1 MANTNTNDYDA
12 STTTNRKSSKKSQS
26 SDKKTIGFNL
36 KENYNQTKENNNN
49 NPNTNKEYFN
59 ELNSSFE
66 NDNENDEDQYD
77 EDDEEE
83 DYETGDKMQLKIDDN
98 ISFIGDEDDA
108 TEAYIDY
115 TEKIHASINQ
125 YKLKF
130 LGSVLGMQEFK
141 EFLRNTV
148 GYRLIRFW
156 LDCEFYRD
164 SMQDYDQIE
173 NMATR
178 NRLFR
183 LVKFFD

>member
-1 MANTNTNDYDA
+1 MANTNTNDFEM

-36 KENYNQTKENNNN
+36 KENYQTKENNNN

-59 ELNSSFE
+59 ELNTSF
-66 NDNENDEDQYD
+66 DNENDEDQTDDHYE
-77 EDDEEE
+77 EDDEE

-98 ISFIGDEDDA
+98 LSFIEDEDDA

-130 LGSVLGMQEFK
+130 LGSVSGMQEFK

-183 LVKFFD
+183 FFKALF

>member
-1 MANTNTNDYDA
+1 MANKNDFGT
-12 STTTNRKSSKKSQS
+12 STTTRKSSRKSQT
-26 SDKKTIGFNL
+26 SDSKKTIGFNL
-36 KENYNQTKENNNN
+36 KENYQTKENNNN
-49 NPNTNKEYFN
+49 RPNTNKEYFN
-59 ELNSSFE
+59 ELNTSFD
-66 NDNENDEDQYD
+66 NDNEDQTENQYEDDDDDEDQ
-77 EDDEEE
+77 EE
-83 DYETGDKMQLKIDDN
+83 DYESGDKMQLKIDDN
-98 ISFIGDEDDA
+98 LSFIEDEDDA
-108 TEAYIDY
+108 TEAYADY
-115 TEKIHASINQ
+115 EKIHASINQ

-183 LVKFFD
+183 LVKV